1 MDNKKP
7 SLNFRHSISITHH
20 SYFITHHSTLKF
32 SHPFAFIIQFLSL
45 NIFDTIHGPHNCHC
59 VSLFCFVTRVPF
71 FPSVFFFLISPSPSA
86 LSLSQ
91 SRNPNPEKCLNLP
104 RQISTVIAGEQ
115 RRGLRRVQRRDL
127 AVVTHISQRR
137 RGGNPNPKPPPSRP
151 ISQRHRR
158 ATTPTSPICRFCHGP
173 APPTQGGA
181 SLSHSAQLRYSSVV
195 THFCIYICLLLKG
208 FVFLFCRSAS
218 RHHPKRCCVIGA
230 GIPNLTTASLC
241 LSLLLL
247 SLSVFVSCSSLCLFA
262 SDLS

>member
-1 MDNKKP
+1 MDP
-7 SLNFRHSISITHH
+7 TTVTVSASSVLLPACH
-20 SYFITHHSTLKF
+20 F
-32 SHPFAFIIQFLSL
+32 SHQYFS
-45 NIFDTIHGPHNCHC
+45 
-59 VSLFCFVTRVPF
+59 
-71 FPSVFFFLISPSPSA
+71 FLISPSPLA

-115 RRGLRRVQRRDL
+115 RRGLRRVQRHDL

-151 ISQRHRR
+151 ISQRRQR
-158 ATTPTSPICRFCHGP
+158 ATTPTSPICRFRHGP
-173 APPTQGGA
+173 VPPTQGGA

-195 THFCIYICLLLKG
+195 THFCIYICLSLKG

-218 RHHPKRCCVIGA
+218 WHHPKRCCVIEA

-262 SDLS
+262 SDLSWELRLGCDKFLLHEY